1 MRMLREHWNEERGL
15 YVVDESSGEVYE
27 QDELFE
33 LMEEMFTESFGH
45 EPEIEEKNIPLREY
59 MKLALKQKD
68 FYKSPLGQLFGM
80 SELETRTLAYRIKH
94 QRSQKKL
101 EIGEVASKV
110 GVSEEEYTNWEMG
123 ESKPTDT
130 QLKKVAWELGT
141 SVDYLLGEVDESPKF
156 VKLDK
161 EEKENF
167 YQIFRGS
174 LDKLSEK
181 LSNHDITK
189 EEFEKQEKMILEF
202 LAEAPDVEVR
212 STIIGS
218 YLIAETS
225 SGRSS
230 TFNLENMKQKEADA
244 EEIGEL

>member
-1 MRMLREHWNEERGL
+1 MLREHWNEERGL

-27 QDELFE
+27 QDELFD
-33 LMEEMFTESFGH
+33 LMEEMFTESSGH
-45 EPEIEEKNIPLREY
+45 EPEIEEKNIPFREY
-59 MKLALKQKD
+59 MKFALKQKD

-94 QRSQKKL
+94 QRLQEKL
-101 EIGEVASKV
+101 EIAEVAVKV

-123 ESKPTDT
+123 ESKPNDT
-130 QLKKVAWELGT
+130 QLKNVAWELGT
-141 SVDYLLGEVDESPKF
+141 SLEYLLGEVDESPKF
-156 VKLDK
+156 LKLDK

-174 LDKLSEK
+174 LDKLSEQ

-225 SGRSS
+225 SGRSL
-230 TFNLENMKQKEADA
+230 TFNFENKEHPKN
-244 EEIGEL
+244 

>member
-15 YVVDESSGEVYE
+15 YVVDESTGEVYE
-27 QDELFE
+27 QDELFD
-33 LMEEMFTESFGH
+33 LAGEMFTEGFGH
-45 EPEIEEKNIPLREY
+45 EPEIAEENKSLYDY
-59 MKLALKQKD
+59 MRFALKQKD

-94 QRSQKKL
+94 QRSQEKL

-110 GVSEEEYTNWEMG
+110 GVLEEEYSNWEMG
-123 ESKPTDT
+123 KSKPTYV
-130 QLKKVAWELGT
+130 QLRKVAWELGT
-141 SVDYLLGEVDESPKF
+141 SEAYLLGEVDESPKF
-156 VKLDK
+156 VKFDK

-174 LDKLSEK
+174 LDKISK
-181 LSNHDITK
+181 QLSNHDITK
-189 EEFEKQEKMILEF
+189 EEFEKQEKMIFEF

-230 TFNLENMKQKEADA
+230 TFNLEDMKQKETDA
-244 EEIGEL
+244 EETGEL

>member
-15 YVVDESSGEVYE
+15 YVVDESTGEVYE
-27 QDELFE
+27 QDELFD

-94 QRSQKKL
+94 QRSQEKL

-123 ESKPTDT
+123 ESKPTDA
-130 QLKKVAWELGT
+130 QLKKVAWKLGT

-156 VKLDK
+156 VKFDK

-167 YQIFRGS
+167 YQIFRGK
-174 LDKLSEK
+174 LNKLSEQ
-181 LSNHDITK
+181 LSSHDITK
-189 EEFEKQEKMILEF
+189 EKFEKEEKSLLEILS
-202 LAEAPDVEVR
+202 EAPDVEVR
-212 STIIGS
+212 GVRIGS
-218 YLIAETS
+218 YGIVETS
-225 SGRSS
+225 SGRSF
-230 TFNLENMKQKEADA
+230 TFNLENMEQSKN
-244 EEIGEL
+244 

>member
-15 YVVDESSGEVYE
+15 YVVDEGTGEVYE
-27 QDELFE
+27 QDELFD

-45 EPEIEEKNIPLREY
+45 EPEIEEKDIPLREY
-59 MKLALKQKD
+59 MKFALKQKD
-68 FYKSPLGQLFGM
+68 FHKSPLGQLFGI
-80 SELETRTLAYRIKH
+80 SELETRTFAYRIKH
-94 QRSQKKL
+94 QRSQEKL
-101 EIGEVASKV
+101 EIGEVASKM

-123 ESKPTDT
+123 ERKPNDT

-141 SVDYLLGEVDESPKF
+141 SVAYLTGKADESLKF
-156 VKLDK
+156 VKFDK

-167 YQIFRGS
+167 YQIFRES
-174 LDKLSEK
+174 LDKLSEQ

-202 LAEAPDVEVR
+202 LEEAPDVEVR

-225 SGRSS
+225 SGRS
-230 TFNLENMKQKEADA
+230 FRFKKRQEEAKNL
-244 EEIGEL
+244 